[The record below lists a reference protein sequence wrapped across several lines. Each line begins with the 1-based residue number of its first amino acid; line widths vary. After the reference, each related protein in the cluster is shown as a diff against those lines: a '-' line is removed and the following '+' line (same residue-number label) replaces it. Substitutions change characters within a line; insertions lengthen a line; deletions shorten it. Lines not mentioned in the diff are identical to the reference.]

1 MKFARCSNLNL
12 TRRVD
17 SLRVTFMI
25 CALSNKVGAIASAF
39 LPRFVMCYIV
49 SQVPEHR
56 DGLSQEKAIINA
68 M

>member
-1 MKFARCSNLNL
+1 
-12 TRRVD
+12 
-17 SLRVTFMI
+17 MI
-25 CALSNKVGAIASAF
+25 CALSNKAGAIGSA
-39 LPRFVMCYIV
+39 LLRFVMCYLV